1 MTKKKPQLIEFIVTG
16 NAKLRGVTTTVHA
29 YDRQEAIRK
38 ANAGEYI
45 GGIDL
50 DVGEMVDYDFHLAE
64 PNCDV
69 DG

>member
-1 MTKKKPQLIEFIVTG
+1 MSESKNIEWIVSGT
-16 NAKLRGVTTTVHA
+16 AKLRGVSVTVHA
-29 YDRQEAIRK
+29 VDRQEAIRK

-50 DVGEMVDYDFHLAE
+50 DVGELVDYDFDFAE
-64 PNCDV
+64 AGT